1 MIESLRPSNLFY
13 LLQPS
18 KAKVSKI
25 FGQIKSAIKA
35 GDKNKIGKILD
46 SLDPEKLISD
56 EPDDGA
62 AENVRKV
69 LFESPNDDDDDDS
82 TLVSRRRSFELDDV
96 TTTSER
102 KAEKSKQDVAED
114 NDNED
119 DYSKVGFTS
128 VSGVFATYDFL
139 K

>member
-1 MIESLRPSNLFY
+1 M
-13 LLQPS
+13 LQPS

>member
-62 AENVRKV
+62 VENVRKV

-119 DYSKVGFTS
+119 DYSKVVLLPFPESLQLTI
-128 VSGVFATYDFL
+128 F
-139 K
+139 

>member
-114 NDNED
+114 NED

>member
-1 MIESLRPSNLFY
+1 MFY

>member
-1 MIESLRPSNLFY
+1 MNDPLRPSNLFY